1 MGKNFKKGALLYIRG
16 KNKKTAVLQS
26 FSYFLPRKAVLM
38 YEELLREYIKDNR
51 HFANY
56 EFKGMVREYM
66 IEFRANNKDKRRLF
80 KKRKN
85 NSIKTK

>member
-1 MGKNFKKGALLYIRG
+1 
-16 KNKKTAVLQS
+16 
-26 FSYFLPRKAVLM
+26 M

-66 IEFRANNKDKRRLF
+66 IEFRANNKEKRRLF

-85 NSIKTK
+85 NCIKTK